1 MQTRKQAKYGT
12 VGVRSVVITYQIDE
26 LREFELDADGE
37 DVAVVD
43 NWSHDLIVVGEQVV
57 VEALGVRIATAGQ
70 LDDQCQPAAYEQ
82 TEIDAGGPLL
92 TSHCCFC
99 CCTNAVDVV
108 ANAKRRRTNDVI
120 RLLLLSTE

>member
-1 MQTRKQAKYGT
+1 
-12 VGVRSVVITYQIDE
+12 VRSVVITYQIDE

-43 NWSHDLIVVGEQVV
+43 NWSNDLIVVGEQVV

-70 LDDQCQPAAYEQ
+70 LHEQCQPAAYEQ

-99 CCTNAVDVV
+99 SCCCCTNAVDVV
-108 ANAKRRRTNDVI
+108 ANTKRRRTNDVI
-120 RLLLLSTE
+120 RFLLLSTE